1 MTYGYEFLFEG
12 YKKFFI
18 VHEAQDPGKANV
30 LV

>member
-1 MTYGYEFLFEG
+1 MTYGYEFLFER
-12 YKKFFI
+12 YKKISI